1 MHGRHSFSVVSN
13 VHIYLETIEIA
24 FLSINVVYEVRD
36 DNGLVK
42 VIIMFADTLQHIN
55 AQDDSNN
62 YVIIM

>member
-1 MHGRHSFSVVSN
+1 MYI
-13 VHIYLETIEIA
+13 IYLETIEIA

-36 DNGLVK
+36 DNRLVK
-42 VIIMFADTLQHIN
+42 VIIMFTDTLQHIN